1 MRKKLLNSSW
11 NLLRKYKISDENRL
25 TENNLENYYKAI
37 TNSDKEAKLRI
48 LKRQEQYFQ
57 AYPPYWVDRAIA
69 AEALSNSE
77 EVKICYNKFDE
88 VWRPVLR
95 KDVYK
100 SMSLKYC
107 LKKELSN
114 KSSLD
119 KAKIEKYLEE
129 LKKYSEDNDWVTN
142 ILIGITYFQ
151 IGNKEKAED
160 SVLANIDSGYEKDI
174 SGEVLKKM
182 KAGNIENFDFSLEC
196 SNCHG
201 KGYIKITKN

>member
-1 MRKKLLNSSW
+1 MLYFGSYFLIKV
-11 NLLRKYKISDENRL
+11 IS
-25 TENNLENYYKAI
+25 
-37 TNSDKEAKLRI
+37 RI
-48 LKRQEQYFQ
+48 K
-57 AYPPYWVDRAIA
+57 
-69 AEALSNSE
+69 LSNSE

-151 IGNKEKAED
+151 IGNKEKAE
-160 SVLANIDSGYEKDI
+160 
-174 SGEVLKKM
+174 
-182 KAGNIENFDFSLEC
+182 
-196 SNCHG
+196 
-201 KGYIKITKN
+201 